1 MFFDFPVSA
10 PESYTP
16 IDASWHPK
24 HPLLALAAQERHQG
38 MATGSVTL
46 FTQDGEHLAE
56 STLQRAAKPTM
67 IAWHPTRKLLATGW
81 ASGEVIMWNEE
92 THVAYECKRM
102 HDNITCLT
110 WSFDGSRLFSAD
122 DEGQMCVWRISKTGK
137 ASLTY
142 EFKADTGFTHCV
154 AVNGATE
161 DASVVFFGTFDK

>member
-1 MFFDFPVSA
+1 
-10 PESYTP
+10 
-16 IDASWHPK
+16 
-24 HPLLALAAQERHQG
+24 

-56 STLQRAAKPTM
+56 STLHRAAKPTM

-122 DEGQMCVWRISKTGK
+122 DVSDKRFTCVRVCVCVCGVYVRYVCVGCMFLPSK
-137 ASLTY
+137 A
-142 EFKADTGFTHCV
+142 
-154 AVNGATE
+154 N
-161 DASVVFFGTFDK
+161 